1 MIRPRTV
8 ALSSTLAVMVCSIEF
23 GFLPGLLLHAVT
35 LPMNAWRLWQAVPA
49 F

>member
-1 MIRPRTV
+1 MIRLRTV
-8 ALSSTLAVMVCSIEF
+8 ALSSNLVVMVCSIEF
-23 GFLPGLLLHAVT
+23 GFLPVFLLHAVT

>member
-1 MIRPRTV
+1 MIRLRTV
-8 ALSSTLAVMVCSIEF
+8 ALSSNLVVIVYGMEF
-23 GFLPGLLLHAVT
+23 DFLPVFLLHAVT